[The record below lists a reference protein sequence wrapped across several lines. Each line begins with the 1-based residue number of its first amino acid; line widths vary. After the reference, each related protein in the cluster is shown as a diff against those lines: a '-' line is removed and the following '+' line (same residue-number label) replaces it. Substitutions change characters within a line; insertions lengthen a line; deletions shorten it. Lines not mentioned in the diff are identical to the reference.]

1 MVQLV
6 EYVRMFIN
14 QLNSC
19 AVLLAP
25 DRKEWLQTAAAEQRW
40 RGLIMQKKSET
51 KKRGGERRK
60 KYKRVSP
67 VVEKG
72 RQKCECT
79 RVKLGKADANATAE
93 VRVTHDC

>member
-1 MVQLV
+1 M
-6 EYVRMFIN
+6 
-14 QLNSC
+14 
-19 AVLLAP
+19 
-25 DRKEWLQTAAAEQRW
+25 AANGGGRAALKRADNAK
-40 RGLIMQKKSET
+40 KKSET
-51 KKRGGERRK
+51 KKRGGERKK

-72 RQKCECT
+72 RQKCEGT

>member
-1 MVQLV
+1 M
-6 EYVRMFIN
+6 
-14 QLNSC
+14 
-19 AVLLAP
+19 
-25 DRKEWLQTAAAEQRW
+25 AANGGGRAALERADNA
-40 RGLIMQKKSET
+40 KKSET

-72 RQKCECT
+72 RQKCEGT

>member
-1 MVQLV
+1 M
-6 EYVRMFIN
+6 
-14 QLNSC
+14 
-19 AVLLAP
+19 
-25 DRKEWLQTAAAEQRW
+25 AANGGGRAALERADNA
-40 RGLIMQKKSET
+40 KKSET

-60 KYKRVSP
+60 KYKGVSP

-72 RQKCECT
+72 RQKCEGT